1 MSRSD
6 RHRAPQD
13 GTPNVPKP
21 NASDVPTEAQQRA
34 WALLDEA
41 WRIVKPLADREQTEA
56 HPDSEILNLKLRAS
70 A

>member
-1 MSRSD
+1 MPKSD
-6 RHRAPQD
+6 RHRASLD
-13 GTPNVPKP
+13 RTSNVPAP

-34 WALLDEA
+34 WAMLDEA

-56 HPDSEILNLKLRAS
+56 HPGSEILNLKLRAS